1 MKLNLLLKKN
11 IKDLNFDLNKLLY
24 EKFNIRM
31 RKFSNQSKTHLIK
44 KISKD
49 IARIKTLL
57 SIKAQKKN
65 KDFNNEDNK

>member
-1 MKLNLLLKKN
+1 MKLNLLLKKS

-57 SIKAQKKN
+57 NIKAQEKN

>member
-1 MKLNLLLKKN
+1 MKLNLLLKKS
-11 IKDLNFDLNKLLY
+11 IKDLNFDLNKLMY

-57 SIKAQKKN
+57 NIKAQKKN